1 MLKWFASLH
10 VIQQRGDQVMTNIT
24 ISSSDGRISAVGEVA
39 SQFVYFTSLLSFALS
54 NKIHSKIC
62 YKEEFNRFKIHRRD
76 KIRHELGPFEEF
88 ANALLQT
95 LAIRAK
101 KYYHVIT
108 FFQSRE

>member
-1 MLKWFASLH
+1 MS
-10 VIQQRGDQVMTNIT
+10 D
-24 ISSSDGRISAVGEVA
+24 SSSSGKLLRSLFA
-39 SQFVYFTSLLSFALS
+39 SLLSFALF

-62 YKEEFNRFKIHRRD
+62 YREEFNRFKMHRMD
-76 KIRHELGPFEEF
+76 KIWHELGPFEEF